1 MAAINDPVQ
10 QLYTRL
16 QLLLKQHQQLQKDN
30 QRLRAALAQM
40 QEERTQAAAELE
52 QLVMQV
58 DALRLATGQ
67 LSEEDKKAFGKK
79 LNRYIKDID
88 HCITL
93 LSE

>member
-1 MAAINDPVQ
+1 MAAIPDPVQ
-10 QLYTRL
+10 QLYAKL

-30 QRLRAALAQM
+30 ERLRTELAQLRDEKSVTTA
-40 QEERTQAAAELE
+40 QLE
-52 QLVMQV
+52 QMALQV
-58 DALRLATGQ
+58 DALRLAAGQ

-79 LNRYIKDID
+79 LTRYIRDID